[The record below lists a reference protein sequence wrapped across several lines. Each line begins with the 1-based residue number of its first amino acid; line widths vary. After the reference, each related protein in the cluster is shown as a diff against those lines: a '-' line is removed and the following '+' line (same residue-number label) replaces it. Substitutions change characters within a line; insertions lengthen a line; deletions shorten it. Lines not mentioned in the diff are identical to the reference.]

1 MEFLHLNCRAGLGR
15 LGSAIRNGS
24 SASGTMFS
32 HARMELHDLARRMK
46 RKNMLR
52 YTDLQL
58 TRTLLVITSVFIMLN
73 LPNYVYRIGIQI
85 FHINDHVRNIVIAVG
100 QRRNWST
107 PKLGVSVP
115 QWSCGS
121 LLLELLV
128 LKKSNM
134 KRLGL
139 D

>member
-24 SASGTMFS
+24 SASGTMSS

-85 FHINDHVRNIVIAVG
+85 FHINDHVRNLCLA
-100 QRRNWST
+100 RCYSSWYNWST
-107 PKLGVSVP
+107 VNFKTGRSMSSPRSGYIQLT
-115 QWSCGS
+115 
-121 LLLELLV
+121 L
-128 LKKSNM
+128 
-134 KRLGL
+134 
-139 D
+139 